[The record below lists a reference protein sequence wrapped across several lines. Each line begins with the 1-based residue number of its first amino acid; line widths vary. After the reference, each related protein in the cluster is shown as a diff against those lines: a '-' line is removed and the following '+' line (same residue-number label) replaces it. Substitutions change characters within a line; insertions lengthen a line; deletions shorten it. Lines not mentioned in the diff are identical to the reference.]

1 MSEPAKPARVLVADD
16 DADILAALRLLLKG
30 EGFEVET
37 ATSPAQ
43 ALAALESRDFDAA
56 LLDLNYAR
64 DTTSGREGL
73 ELIERL
79 REQAVGFAAFV
90 AKLRA

>member
-1 MSEPAKPARVLVADD
+1 MSDPGERVPRVLVADD
-16 DADILAALRLLLKG
+16 DPDVLVALKLLVKG

-37 ATSPAQ
+37 ATSPAL

-73 ELIERL
+73 ELIEQGTV
-79 REQAVGFAAFV
+79 EV
-90 AKLRA
+90 APLAN